1 MAEMT
6 VPGCS
11 LAFLASLQQQGD
23 GKDPLT
29 FTIQPKIYER
39 PALTEDYASGTE
51 KKTELS
57 DVANSGQEMTRK

>member
-1 MAEMT
+1 MDFELSDLLRVFMAEMT

-29 FTIQPKIYER
+29 FTI
-39 PALTEDYASGTE
+39 
-51 KKTELS
+51 
-57 DVANSGQEMTRK
+57 